1 MWRSSSSIRNR
12 LSLYFV
18 SLESGLKIQQIIQNK
33 FIRFL
38 VIEGLDGSGKSTQL
52 LLLREYLEKNS
63 VPYKYLHFP
72 RLEEGVFGKLI
83 ARFLRGE
90 MGANDQVDP
99 YLVALI
105 FAGDRKDASAQIRRW
120 MEEGYLVIVDRYVYS
135 NIAFQCAKLPNQ
147 EEQGKLRDWILEF
160 EFGYNQLPRPDLNL
174 YLNVPFE
181 FTRRQLKEAR
191 NGDDRAY
198 LKGERDIHEENLDF
212 QEQVR
217 QIYLSLKEH
226 VDDLEIIDCMDVKG
240 AMYSPGEISKMLI
253 KHLSLAE

>member
-1 MWRSSSSIRNR
+1 M
-12 LSLYFV
+12 
-18 SLESGLKIQQIIQNK
+18 
-33 FIRFL
+33 RFL

-52 LLLREYLEKNS
+52 KLLREHLEQNA

-72 RLEEGVFGKLI
+72 RLEEGVFGKLV

-105 FAGDRKDASAQIRRW
+105 FAGDRADASSRIRQW
-120 MEEGYLVIVDRYVYS
+120 MDEGNLVIVDRYVYS
-135 NIAFQCAKLPNQ
+135 NIAFQCAKLSNL
-147 EEQGKLRDWILEF
+147 EEQEKLRDWILEF
-160 EFGYNQLPRPDLNL
+160 EFGYNQLPRPDMNL
-174 YLNVPFE
+174 YLDVPFD
-181 FTRRQLKEAR
+181 FTRKQLNLAR

-217 QIYLSLKEH
+217 QVYISLQQH
-226 VDDLEIIDCMDVKG
+226 VTDLELINCMDPDG
-240 AMYSPGEISKMLI
+240 NMLSPLEISNLI
-253 KHLSLAE
+253 FKYLEDL

>member
-1 MWRSSSSIRNR
+1 M
-12 LSLYFV
+12 
-18 SLESGLKIQQIIQNK
+18 
-33 FIRFL
+33 RFL

-52 LLLREYLEKNS
+52 KLLREHLEQNA

-72 RLEEGVFGKLI
+72 RLEKGVFGELV

-105 FAGDRKDASAQIRRW
+105 FAGDRADASHQIRQW
-120 MEEGYLVIVDRYVYS
+120 MDEGNLVIVDRYVYS
-135 NIAFQCAKLPNQ
+135 NIAFQCAKLTDL
-147 EEQGKLRDWILEF
+147 EEQERLRDWILEF
-160 EFGYNQLPRPDLNL
+160 EFGYNRLPRPDLNL

-181 FTRRQLKEAR
+181 FTRKQLNLAR

-217 QIYLSLKEH
+217 QVYLSLQEH
-226 VDDLEIIDCMDVKG
+226 VDDLELIDCMDTG
-240 AMYSPGEISKMLI
+240 GGMRSPESISNLLI
-253 KHLSLAE
+253 KKMGLLR

>member
-1 MWRSSSSIRNR
+1 M
-12 LSLYFV
+12 
-18 SLESGLKIQQIIQNK
+18 
-33 FIRFL
+33 RFL

-52 LLLREYLEKNS
+52 KLLREHLEQRA

-72 RLEEGVFGKLI
+72 RLEEGVYGELI

-90 MGANDQVDP
+90 MGGNEQVDP

-105 FAGDRKDASAQIRRW
+105 FAGDRTDASSQIRTW
-120 MEEGYLVIVDRYVYS
+120 MDEGNLVIVDRYVYS
-135 NIAFQCAKLPNQ
+135 NIAFQCAKLSSRQ
-147 EEQGKLRDWILEF
+147 EQDALRDWILEF

-181 FTRRQLKEAR
+181 FTRKQLNLTR

-212 QEQVR
+212 QERVR
-217 QIYLSLKEH
+217 QVYLSLHEH
-226 VDDLEIIDCMDVKG
+226 VEDLELIDCMDPDG
-240 AMYSPGEISKMLI
+240 TMLSPEEISGLI
-253 KHLSLAE
+253 VKHMK